1 MKQILICFCT
11 AALFTVTA
19 CKNKA
24 KETTTITPVDT
35 SINTTAPV
43 QVNNDDVLR
52 NGVRD
57 ATKDFPGV
65 QSTVAN
71 GEIILSGEINRTDW
85 QRLMPALQALNP
97 ARVNSDKLTIK

>member
-1 MKQILICFCT
+1 MKQILFCFCT
-11 AALFTVTA
+11 AALLSVTA

-24 KETTTITPVDT
+24 KETTTTTPIDT

-57 ATKDFPGV
+57 ATKDFPTV
-65 QSTVAN
+65 QSSVAN
-71 GEIILSGEINRTDW
+71 GVITLTGEIKREDL
-85 QRLMPALQALNP
+85 QRLMPALQSLHPQRIDNQ
-97 ARVNSDKLTIK
+97 LTVK

>member
-11 AALFTVTA
+11 AALLSVTA

-24 KETTTITPVDT
+24 KETTTTPVDT
-35 SINTTAPV
+35 SVNTTAPV

-57 ATKDFPGV
+57 ATKDFPTVNTSVENGV
-65 QSTVAN
+65 
-71 GEIILSGEINRTDW
+71 IIVKGEINRTDW

-97 ARVNSDKLTIK
+97 QRVESKDLIIK